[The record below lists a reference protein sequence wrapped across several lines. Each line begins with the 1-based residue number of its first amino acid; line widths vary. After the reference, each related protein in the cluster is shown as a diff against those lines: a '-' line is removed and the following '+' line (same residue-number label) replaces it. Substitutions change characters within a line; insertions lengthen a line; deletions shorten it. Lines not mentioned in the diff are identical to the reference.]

1 MAFET
6 WNSGQQSPGYMLDKF
21 GPPILGLTGPRAH
34 IVHTSKNSSNVPN
47 FHVTPVETI
56 CNTNEN
62 LNFYLFWSFLRP
74 KRAQIYGPRGHDSHT
89 PGITFDILVNQV
101 SWLHST
107 NFFPKM
113 TQNLN
118 FELFCS
124 FSVQNIPQIW
134 PLVDMVYAHLKVPQ
148 LCLLTKFHD
157 PVKTVSKN
165 ENDKKNLDFDLF
177 VYPDMPVK
185 QVSWSL
191 NKNSFWKTVTPPLPP
206 AKMPFFEIFLLIKA
220 Y

>member
-1 MAFET
+1 MGPLSALEMTKLGHLGPTSFLMAFET

-21 GPPILGLTGPRAH
+21 GPSILGLTGPRAH
-34 IVHTSKNSSNVPN
+34 IVHTSKNSSNVPK

-124 FSVQNIPQIW
+124 FSGQKYPTN
-134 PLVDMVYAHLKVPQ
+134 MVPGGHG
-148 LCLLTKFHD
+148 LCT
-157 PVKTVSKN
+157 PESTSA
-165 ENDKKNLDFDLF
+165 
-177 VYPDMPVK
+177 MPV
-185 QVSWSL
+185 
-191 NKNSFWKTVTPPLPP
+191 N
-206 AKMPFFEIFLLIKA
+206 
-220 Y
+220 